1 MRVLMYNTIS
11 DITFAYSTPSVD
23 GTILSIIK
31 KGVSLSIDS
40 IANGW
45 ASYTDNNIIYYIKQ
59 SDLKLCSNSS
69 GVITIKYIDEKTNEE
84 IKSDLVKNELPLGEY
99 NFSYEEICGYTLNDD
114 ISKKVILDENHRSD
128 IIFFKYKKNIS
139 DELLTIY
146 YVNSETNESIYETKN
161 YTSNTLSDMCNTT
174 VEIPGYDLLSTEI
187 TSSLIK
193 KITYKYKKNTGSI
206 KIMYMDEN
214 SEFQLSDSDEYIDLE
229 LGKYEYTAKN
239 ISGFSV
245 IGNETQSVI
254 LSYDDNNITIVF
266 NYKEDYLPL
275 NVNIQNEVPY
285 ISTYYIKPIIK
296 LNEDVILDFYITDY
310 YHKEYIEE
318 DFSELFTVT
327 IKIDGKST
335 IIKTNLTAG
344 DHSINIGNF
353 SEEKEQNFSIL
364 CTDKYGRNSHELFN
378 CFLVRNEPEPKE
390 YIMTEEDL
398 KNYNIKNT
406 DDYEEIKLVT
416 VDVTNQ
422 TMVNALTT
430 VANSTSIPDGKYV
443 CFIGDSNNDGIRDS
457 SWNETIV
464 KYSLNYNKYAVLS
477 KSTLTRKGLQQL
489 LDDKKSEGYNKIKLL
504 NGTYRI
510 DHLAP
515 IYIPSNFTVDLNS
528 STIKL
533 NSFTGST
540 TLMVTLNNTFDSHV
554 VNGIIEGDYFT
565 HDYANSANN
574 SEWVKGI
581 SIDGESKYSSFENL
595 TVKNITG
602 YGSSNGIANSRDSL
616 LSYNY
621 ASPIS
626 IGNTFKLGD
635 IDKKTGLD
643 ISSTNRTT
651 SDYINISTFLTY
663 NYLSVS
669 IYLGYQGNPCGTW
682 NILCH
687 FYDSNKKYITSI
699 NGYQY
704 RKVLIPK
711 SSNFLRVTILNEA
724 YPTNLTVNLF
734 RVPTHCSFKNV
745 IYKNCRCV
753 GMAQNAMKDM
763 LIESCEF
770 INCGQYL
777 AKCAYDAEDGWD
789 MMQDCTFNKLNF
801 HDNPNNEFLTCA
813 GHNFSIINMING
825 ELYIYERTNS
835 YIIKNCSNI
844 PFSNLG
850 YTSKTRSGY
859 CRFVNNTI
867 NGNISIKESST
878 SDLII
883 CIKNCNINGRAE
895 ATTVNNSKFLNCTI
909 NSHLTSSSS
918 YDNSLGTGTFVN
930 CIISNKT
937 GNHNYSGNYYNCNI
951 INVQGRL
958 QGIFNFYTCSLNNF
972 IGHPYGDD
980 KSINFYT
987 CNLINSYIKTDY
999 WNNGASI
1006 LFDNCEIDNTDF
1018 LIKLPHYSMK
1028 YPIKISN
1035 NIFTSKGSNGMIY
1048 FYDDRIIPNSSE
1060 LAKQDTLTLK
1070 NNSITLNNSM
1080 YIITGLTKNTVNNIN
1095 IISISN
1101 FCNPTSLLLCDPTAK
1116 YNTNILIT
1124 EQ

>member
-1 MRVLMYNTIS
+1 MSTLMYITIS
-11 DITFAYSTPSVD
+11 DTSFAYSTPSVN
-23 GTILSIIK
+23 GTILSVIK
-31 KGVSLSIDS
+31 KGVILSIDS
-40 IANGW
+40 ISNGW
-45 ASYTDNNIIYYIKQ
+45 ASYTDNNTIYYIKQ

-69 GVITIKYIDEKTNEE
+69 GAITIKYVDEKTNEE
-84 IKSDLVKNELPLGEY
+84 IKSNLVKNELPLGEY
-99 NFSYEEICGYTLNDD
+99 NFAYEEICGYTLNDD
-114 ISKKVILDENHRSD
+114 ISKKVILDENNKNEV
-128 IIFFKYKKNIS
+128 IFFKYKKNID

-146 YVNSETNESIYETKN
+146 YIDSETNESIYETKN
-161 YTSNTLSDMCNTT
+161 YTPNTLSDMCNTT
-174 VEIPGYDLLSTEI
+174 IEIPGYDLLCTEI

-193 KITYKYKKNTGSI
+193 KITYKYRKNTGSI
-206 KIMYMDEN
+206 RIMYMDEN
-214 SEFQLSDSDEYIDLE
+214 NEIQLSDFDEYIDLQ

-245 IGNETQSVI
+245 IGDETQSVI
-254 LSYDDNNITIVF
+254 LSYDDNNLTIVF

-275 NVNIQNEVPY
+275 DVNNQNEVPY

-296 LNEDVILDFYITDY
+296 LNEDVIIDFYITDF

-327 IKIDGKST
+327 IKIDGKAT
-335 IIKTNLTAG
+335 IIKTNLPAG

-353 SEEKEQNFSIL
+353 SEEKEQNFSII

-398 KNYNIKNT
+398 KNYNIQNT

-430 VANSTSIPDGKYV
+430 VANSTSISDGKYV
-443 CFIGDSNNDGIRDS
+443 CFIGDSNSDGIRES

-464 KYSLNYNKYAVLS
+464 KYSPNYNKDKVLN

-504 NGTYRI
+504 TGTYRI
-510 DHLAP
+510 DHSAP

-540 TLMVTLNNTFDSHV
+540 ALMVTLNNTFDSHV

-602 YGSSNGIANSRDSL
+602 YGSSNGIANSKDNL

-621 ASPIS
+621 ASPIP

-651 SDYINISTFLTY
+651 SDYINISTFLPY

-687 FYDSNKKYITSI
+687 FYDYNKRYITSI

-704 RKVLIPK
+704 RKVLIPTN
-711 SSNFLRVTILNEA
+711 SNFLRVTILNEA

-734 RVPTHCSFKNV
+734 RIPTHCSFKNI
-745 IYKNCRCV
+745 IYDNCKCV
-753 GMAQNAMKDM
+753 GMAQAAMKDM
-763 LIESCEF
+763 LVQNCEF
-770 INCGQYL
+770 SNCGQTS

-789 MMQDCTFNKLNF
+789 MMQDCTFDKLNF
-801 HDNPNNEFLTCA
+801 HNNPNNEFLTCA
-813 GHNFSIINMING
+813 GHNFIIQNMING
-825 ELYIYERTNS
+825 KIYIWERTNS
-835 YIIKNCSNI
+835 YIIKNCTSI
-844 PFSNLG
+844 KSAYLG
-850 YTSKTRSGY
+850 HGTKIQSGY
-859 CRFVNNTI
+859 VRCFNNTFYSTVTL
-867 NGNISIKESST
+867 GSS
-878 SDLII
+878 
-883 CIKNCNINGRAE
+883 
-895 ATTVNNSKFLNCTI
+895 
-909 NSHLTSSSS
+909 SSSS
-918 YDNSLGTGTFVN
+918 YYLVVKDSNIYGRAENTLNAGLYLRCFIGPYTKISNFENILGKGNFKD
-930 CIISNKT
+930 CIIREKNGENRGGIYINCTIENIKGNVHDTLTISNST
-937 GNHNYSGNYYNCNI
+937 LNNWNCFVGSREPIFTFSNSI
-951 INVQGRL
+951 INNFTLVYNYWHKGAN
-958 QGIFNFYTCSLNNF
+958 ITFNLCTINNS
-972 IGHPYGDD
+972 DV
-980 KSINFYT
+980 
-987 CNLINSYIKTDY
+987 
-999 WNNGASI
+999 
-1006 LFDNCEIDNTDF
+1006 
-1018 LIKLPHYSMK
+1018 LIKLPHYSLK
-1028 YPIKISN
+1028 KPITISKCT
-1035 NIFTSKGSNGMIY
+1035 IYSSSTSGLIV
-1048 FYDDRIIPNSSE
+1048 FYDDRTGGSAGE
-1060 LAKQDTLTLK
+1060 LVQQD
-1070 NNSITLNNSM
+1070 SVTLNNNVIKLINSS
-1080 YIITGLTKNTVNNIN
+1080 YVINGLYKNTVNYIN
-1095 IISISN
+1095 IISIDN
-1101 FCNPTSLLLCDPTAK
+1101 QLIPTTLLLCNPESR
-1116 YNTNILIT
+1116 NCSNISIL

>member
-1 MRVLMYNTIS
+1 MTALIYNTIS

-45 ASYTDNNIIYYIKQ
+45 ASYTDNNTIYYIKQ

-84 IKSDLVKNELPLGEY
+84 IKSNLVKNELPLGEY
-99 NFSYEEICGYTLNDD
+99 NFAYEEICGYTLNDD

-146 YVNSETNESIYETKN
+146 YVDSETNESIYETKN

-193 KITYKYKKNTGSI
+193 KITYKYRKNTGSI

-214 SEFQLSDSDEYIDLE
+214 SEIELSDSDEYIDLE

-239 ISGFSV
+239 ISAFSV

-254 LSYDDNNITIVF
+254 LSYDDNNITIIF

-275 NVNIQNEVPY
+275 DVNIQNEVPY

-327 IKIDGKST
+327 IKIDGKPI

-353 SEEKEQNFSIL
+353 SEEKEQNFSII

-378 CFLVRNEPEPKE
+378 CFLVRNEPESKE

-430 VANSTSIPDGKYV
+430 IANSTSISSKKYV

-464 KYSLNYNKYAVLS
+464 KYSSDYSKDTVLDES
-477 KSTLTRKGLQQL
+477 ILTRKGLQQL

-504 NGTYRI
+504 NGTYRV
-510 DHLAP
+510 DHLSP

-533 NSFTGST
+533 NSFTGNNA
-540 TLMVTLNNTFDSHV
+540 LMITLNNTFDSHV
-554 VNGIIEGDYFT
+554 INGTIEGDYFT
-565 HDYANSANN
+565 HDYTNSTNN

-602 YGSSNGIANSRDSL
+602 YGSSNGIADSRNSL

-651 SDYINISTFLTY
+651 SDYINISTFIPY
-663 NYLSVS
+663 NYISVS

-687 FYDSNKKYITSI
+687 FYDSNKKYISSI

-704 RKVLIPK
+704 RKILIPTN
-711 SSNFLRVTILNEA
+711 SNFLRVTILNEA
-724 YPTNLTVNLF
+724 YPTNLTINLF
-734 RVPTHCSFKNV
+734 RIPTHCSFKN
-745 IYKNCRCV
+745 IIHENCRCV
-753 GMAQNAMKDM
+753 GMAQAAMKDM
-763 LIESCEF
+763 LIENCSF
-770 INCGQYL
+770 LNCGQSS
-777 AKCAYDAEDGWD
+777 ANCAYDAEDGWD
-789 MMQDCTFNKLNF
+789 MMQDCTFKSLSFKN
-801 HDNPNNEFLTCA
+801 NPANDFLVCS
-813 GHNFSIINMING
+813 GHNFTVKNFLNG
-825 ELYIYERTNS
+825 KIHFKERCFSFLISNNQNLYS
-835 YIIKNCSNI
+835 CYISH
-844 PFSNLG
+844 S
-850 YTSKTRSGY
+850 TRLKSGFR
-859 CRFVNNTI
+859 RFFNNTI
-867 NGNISIKESST
+867 QYGININASPNNPK
-878 SDLII
+878 LII
-883 CIKNCNINGRAE
+883 KDTIINGRASNTLNTSCFLRCDIGASLSTSYGYE
-895 ATTVNNSKFLNCTI
+895 NGLGTGNFVDCYIHDKFSSHNYGGKYINCTIKNIEKDFSGEFYFENCKFLNISILLVVENIELSFYKC
-909 NSHLTSSSS
+909 SLTNFKIK
-918 YDNSLGTGTFVN
+918 YYT
-930 CIISNKT
+930 SNK
-937 GNHNYSGNYYNCNI
+937 
-951 INVQGRL
+951 
-958 QGIFNFYTCSLNNF
+958 FNGAIVNFDTCSINN
-972 IGHPYGDD
+972 
-980 KSINFYT
+980 S
-987 CNLINSYIKTDY
+987 
-999 WNNGASI
+999 NNP
-1006 LFDNCEIDNTDF
+1006 LLE
-1018 LIKLPHYSMK
+1018 LPHYSLNF
-1028 YPIKISN
+1028 PIMIINSTIISYSTNGVISFISDINHNRINSSFLKLQSN
-1035 NIFTSKGSNGMIY
+1035 NISSTNSNY
-1048 FYDDRIIPNSSE
+1048 V
-1060 LAKQDTLTLK
+1060 
-1070 NNSITLNNSM
+1070 
-1080 YIITGLTKNTVNNIN
+1080 ITGLNSTTINLIKIYSTNNTLM
-1095 IISISN
+1095 
-1101 FCNPTSLLLCDPTAK
+1101 PPGLLLFNPEAK
-1116 YNTNILIT
+1116 ECSNIYIT
-1124 EQ
+1124 ES